1 MRALDFND
9 SRADAVR
16 ELKRQIEAGEYRID
30 PAAVADAIV
39 RRLRSV
45 VADAD
50 ADAGAGDG
58 SRGPALRAT
67 PRCSRRLRT
76 NARIRTARRRRR

>member
-1 MRALDFND
+1 MNND
-9 SRADAVR
+9 RRNSMQ

-39 RRLRSV
+39 RRLHS
-45 VADAD
+45 
-50 ADAGAGDG
+50 ADAGAGG
-58 SRGPALRAT
+58 RGAEPSPRAT
-67 PRCSRRLRT
+67 PRRSRRLRT